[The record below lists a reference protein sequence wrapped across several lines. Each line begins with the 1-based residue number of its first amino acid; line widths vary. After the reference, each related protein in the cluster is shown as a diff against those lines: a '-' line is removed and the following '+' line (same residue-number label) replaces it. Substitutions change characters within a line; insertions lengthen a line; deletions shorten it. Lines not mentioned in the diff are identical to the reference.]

1 MYKVLANADAISIA
15 RIARQFPQGLQGI
28 GAVVR
33 SGTAS
38 VVSRISSKHM
48 HAVLRFVMTHGY
60 SVGFWE
66 EKE

>member
-1 MYKVLANADAISIA
+1 MYKVLANADAIANA
-15 RIARQFPQGLQGI
+15 RIARQFPQGLLGI

-38 VVSRISSKHM
+38 VVSRISSKRM
-48 HAVLRFVMTHGY
+48 HAVLQFVMKHGY

-66 EKE
+66 EKK